1 MSIPLPGV
9 LTMRLSFSRVPSA
22 ALLSHAQARKAY
34 HPGEML
40 MNEQFHE
47 LHLEMR
53 NGKLGLDF
61 THFDATTGSTG
72 GSEVCK
78 HMVLA

>member
-1 MSIPLPGV
+1 MVIKRECFCAYVVVSL
-9 LTMRLSFSRVPSA
+9 LLCSA
-22 ALLSHAQARKAY
+22 CPQARKAY
-34 HPGEML
+34 HPGEMR

-61 THFDATTGSTG
+61 THFDGTISSTG
-72 GSEVCK
+72 TLMG
-78 HMVLA
+78 A